1 MDRLKFLYKYNNH
14 YFAARHTRGFGV
26 HSPFVYQF
34 TQFVIYERYYFYT
47 FTIIEKLRSK
57 LLSDSRHIE
66 ILDYGTGDDKI
77 KKLSEIVKREVST
90 PRCGQLLFR
99 LIHYFKLRNILELGT
114 SVGLTTAY
122 LAASSSE
129 IHCVSLEGSQQI
141 AEIANENI
149 AVVGLQNVEIQVGN
163 IDELLP
169 RVIHQFDHLD
179 LVFFDA
185 NHKYDALI
193 HYVDLCLEKI
203 QSQTVFVVHDIHWSN
218 DMELAWNKIKNY
230 LQVTSTIDLFYM
242 GIVFFNPYLNNK
254 HYKMRI

>member
-1 MDRLKFLYKYNNH
+1 MDKLRFLYKYINH
-14 YFAARHTRGFGV
+14 FFTARHTRGFGV

-47 FTIIEKLRSK
+47 FTVIEKLRSK
-57 LLSDSRHIE
+57 LLSDSRRIE
-66 ILDYGTGDDKI
+66 IQDYGTGVDRI

-90 PRCGQLLFR
+90 QRCGQLLFR

-129 IHCVSLEGSQQI
+129 IHCVSLEGSQQV
-141 AEIANENI
+141 AEIAKENI
-149 AVVGLQNVEIQVGN
+149 ALVGLKNVEIKVGN
-163 IDELLP
+163 IDKLLP
-169 RVIHQFDHLD
+169 GVINQFDYLD

-185 NHKYDALI
+185 NHRSDALI
-193 HYVDLCLEKI
+193 HYFDLCLDKI
-203 QSQTVFVVHDIHWSN
+203 QSLTVFVVHDIHWSD
-218 DMELAWNKIKNY
+218 DMEFAWDKIKNY
-230 LQVTSTIDLFYM
+230 RQVTSTIDLFYM